1 MRSPHRQER
10 EREIER
16 VFFCDCES
24 ISIHL
29 HKQHTTITHP
39 INSYPSVIVPGQ
51 LFLGDW
57 ADAEAADRLAELGIK
72 R

>member
-1 MRSPHRQER
+1 MTANPSQSICTNNTQQSP
-10 EREIER
+10 
-16 VFFCDCES
+16 
-24 ISIHL
+24 
-29 HKQHTTITHP
+29 TP
-39 INSYPSVIVPGQ
+39 NNSYPSVIVPGQ